1 MAFADHLDKSI
12 FFFFLM
18 KLYRQLLSLR
28 FVWGW
33 FFWILFFFMFMKRN
47 SNIYRDSFEQALSKG
62 KQIKSP
68 LKSNLPSTHVP
79 EATELW
85 IRRVGLFFPFL
96 FLFFF
101 VMWNLVLVSGW
112 AKKYLELCRLL
123 ASEDSLIVQVT
134 HSKTSRLDLNTPNL
148 LLSVEYNVGRK
159 TK

>member
-1 MAFADHLDKSI
+1 
-12 FFFFLM
+12 M

-101 VMWNLVLVSGW
+101 KLGFLFVYLGFGQLRVNSGRERVPDAYAAQRLCSTQVLLHLHSARRW
-112 AKKYLELCRLL
+112 ALISVGSS
-123 ASEDSLIVQVT
+123 SE
-134 HSKTSRLDLNTPNL
+134 
-148 LLSVEYNVGRK
+148 
-159 TK
+159 